1 MKKRLLA
8 LLIIPVSCGL
18 MGFGLVWNDNY
29 FDIVKNIE
37 IFTKV
42 YKELNANYAEDVD
55 PNSLMKIGL
64 DAMVNSLDPYTVYYS
79 ESQIEKYRYLQEGK
93 YNGIGGDL
101 AIVDGHI
108 TITETVAKSPLSQS
122 GLKAGDKILK
132 VEDEDVV
139 GIPISQFMGLLRT
152 YGGETVRLTVSRVGE
167 SAPIVRALQ
176 KGEVEV
182 NNVPYYKVIDGDI
195 GYVILTTFTRNASGN
210 IKKAIN
216 DMKKEN
222 PEVKGVIL
230 DLRYNGGGLLNEAVN
245 ICNLF
250 IPEGKLVVSTKGKLK
265 DKDQIFKT
273 RGSALDP
280 EIPLAV
286 LINGRSASASEI
298 VSGVIQD
305 YDRGVLLG
313 QQSFG
318 KGLVQ
323 NTREIGYNSRLKVT
337 ISKYY
342 IPSNRCIQGVA
353 YDNGKP
359 VDIPDSLRSQYTTE
373 NGRTVLDGGGVQP
386 DIELVKKENNELVQA
401 LTDQHMFLKY
411 ANTYVATRDS
421 IVDYEEWNYTEY
433 EDFLKF
439 LQSEGF
445 SYTHSHE
452 KMLRTMVEESV
463 NDTQKIEL
471 KDALAA
477 VEEYKKSLL
486 NSSQETITDIL
497 EEELVSR
504 YHFETGRVAVK
515 LRNDDE
521 VTAAVQVLK
530 DKERYNQI
538 LAIK

>member
-64 DAMVNSLDPYTVYYS
+64 DAMVSSLDPYTVYYS

-101 AIVDGHI
+101 AVVDGYI

-122 GLKAGDKILK
+122 GLRAGDKILK

-139 GIPISQFMGLLRT
+139 GIPISQFMELLRT

-167 SAPIVRALQ
+167 SAPLVRALK

-182 NNVPYYKVIDGDI
+182 NNVPYYKVVDGDI

-222 PEVKGVIL
+222 PELKGIIL
-230 DLRYNGGGLLNEAVN
+230 DLRSNGGGLLNEAVN

-250 IPEGKLVVSTKGKLK
+250 LPEGKLVVSTKGKLK

-353 YDNGKP
+353 YDNGEP

-373 NGRTVLDGGGVQP
+373 NGRVVLDGGGVQP
-386 DIELVKKENNELVQA
+386 DIELLKEDNNELVQA
-401 LTDQHMFLKY
+401 LTDQYMFLKY
-411 ANTYVATRDS
+411 ANQYVATRDS
-421 IVDYEEWNYTEY
+421 ITDYESWDFTEY
-433 EDFLKF
+433 QDFKSF
-439 LQSEGF
+439 LEKEGF
-445 SYTHSHE
+445 DYEHSHE
-452 KMLRTMVEESV
+452 KMLRTMIDDAVSDQQIAELRSAMDAVKQHKQALLSTSESV
-463 NDTQKIEL
+463 I
-471 KDALAA
+471 
-477 VEEYKKSLL
+477 V
-486 NSSQETITDIL
+486 DIL

-515 LRNDDE
+515 LRNDQE
-521 VTAAVQVLK
+521 VIEAVKVLK
-530 DKERYNQI
+530 DEQRYQEI
-538 LAIK
+538 LAIQ